1 MRNFVNIIDGTPD
14 GPVMNKHQYH
24 KIDDKLFQIQI
35 TYQSHSLWPLEYLSQ
50 TLRQQHMWGSL
61 VSVHQLLL

>member
-35 TYQSHSLWPLEYLSQ
+35 TYQSHSL
-50 TLRQQHMWGSL
+50 
-61 VSVHQLLL
+61 